1 MPELTGCAA
10 EKAALRQKLLRQRA
24 VLTNRAER
32 DRAIF
37 ERVLM
42 NKRYRSA
49 ENIFIYIS
57 KPEEA
62 DTRALIRRSLQMG
75 KKLFAPCCT
84 AGSREMRF
92 YRFQSLEE
100 LVPGSFGVLQPDPA
114 ASTPAARPDLEGA
127 LCIVPGLAF
136 DRTGVR
142 LGYGKGYYDRF
153 LSRNAVFRM
162 GICFEELLLETLPA
176 QPHDI
181 RMQAIVTDEKF
192 RVTDTGKE

>member
-10 EKAALRQKLLRQRA
+10 EKAVLRQKLMRQRA
-24 VLTNRAER
+24 ALENRAER
-32 DRAIF
+32 SQAIF
-37 ERVLM
+37 ERILM

-62 DTRALIRRSLQMG
+62 DTRALIGRSLEMG

-84 AGSREMRF
+84 AGSQEMRF

-100 LVPGSFGVLQPDPA
+100 LRPGSFGVLQPDPA
-114 ASTPAARPDLEGA
+114 IGVPAARSDMEGA

-162 GICFEELLLETLPA
+162 GICFEALLLEALPA